1 MAKTNYEVVNTAL
14 GMFMDKTRDKI
25 IVGDKG
31 YEEESLK
38 EEKRRQKYL
47 ELDLTEKERKTIDK
61 YVAQIEYRCARA
73 ADLSYMAGIKNA
85 IELMNGLGL
94 LKKKKVKK
102 SFRRKL
108 LQK

>member
-1 MAKTNYEVVNTAL
+1 MAKINYEVVNTAL

-47 ELDLTEKERKTIDK
+47 EWDLTEKKRKTIDK